1 MTTIATRLG
10 ARVPGVIRSEYIR
23 LWRPSLR
30 YVGLGLTAAF
40 AVLTSA
46 IMFWTAESRDD
57 SAASAGRPGGDPSLS
72 IEALEDPGGFL
83 GALGLLGDLVG
94 LIVLA
99 LWALA
104 VASDYDSGLIRI
116 LAQAEPNRHRL
127 LGGKIVALVAFTA
140 LVTATTT
147 LVVILV
153 SRPFARF
160 AGISSDAWS
169 TDFGTELLSG
179 YTNLT
184 IAAIAWGAI
193 GLLIAVITRSSG
205 VAIAVGIG
213 YILVFE
219 GLIGI
224 VADELVDY
232 LPGGTIGVVASG
244 TGGELDWLPALALTL
259 AYTAAACAVAL
270 AVFRRRDIV
279 S

>member
-1 MTTIATRLG
+1 MNFIIVRIA

-30 YVGLGLTAAF
+30 YVGLGLTGAF

-46 IMFWTAESRDD
+46 IMFWTAEPEQD
-57 SAASAGRPGGDPSLS
+57 SAASGRPGGGATSV
-72 IEALEDPGGFL
+72 EALEAPGGFI

-104 VASDYDSGLIRI
+104 VASDYDSGLIRV
-116 LAQAEPNRHRL
+116 LVQAEPDRRRL
-127 LGGKIVALVAFTA
+127 LSGKIGALVAFTA
-140 LVTATTT
+140 LVTGTTT
-147 LVVILV
+147 LIVVLV

-160 AGISSDAWS
+160 AGISSEAWS

-184 IAAIAWGAI
+184 VAAIAWGAI
-193 GLLIAVITRSSG
+193 GLLIAVVTRSGG

-224 VADELVDY
+224 IADELVDY

-244 TGGELDWLPALALTL
+244 GGAELDWLPALGLTL
-259 AYTAAACAVAL
+259 AYTTTACVLAL
-270 AVFRRRDIV
+270 AVFRRRDVV